1 MCVNAVMPLTNKTQH
16 GTSWQ
21 ASWQRTILKFV
32 GKVILWLTQVK
43 CNPKVIKQ
51 AGENEQL
58 NFNFFGSCSLPLLV
72 HSFRLFYEDSHYSTF
87 CKICQRFPVNV
98 QYKMWCKQ
106 YMQIEILN
114 KNPQKTSTLCWRSLQ
129 LWHLSL
135 FCTGFLQHSFCCISP
150 SF

>member
-1 MCVNAVMPLTNKTQH
+1 MANLKFLASKEIYSFLASFPKVCVNAVMPLTNKTQH

-58 NFNFFGSCSLPLLV
+58 NFNFFGPCSLPLLV

-87 CKICQRFPVNV
+87 WDSQW
-98 QYKMWCKQ
+98 M
-106 YMQIEILN
+106 
-114 KNPQKTSTLCWRSLQ
+114 
-129 LWHLSL
+129 
-135 FCTGFLQHSFCCISP
+135 FCTRCGVNNICKLRS
-150 SF
+150 